1 MSLSIRP
8 EQPEDA
14 SAVREMHRVTFG
26 REDEAR
32 LVDQLRAHG
41 KALVSL
47 VAEFDGE
54 VVGHIL
60 FSPVSTEGNAG
71 FRGAGMA
78 PLAVLPAFQR
88 RGVGTRLTQA
98 GLEACRAAGLPFV
111 VVLGEPD
118 FYRRF
123 AFQQASARGLRNS
136 YGVDDP
142 FMVIELRSAS
152 LPPRGGLVKYAPEFA
167 DLGP

>member
-1 MSLSIRP
+1 
-8 EQPEDA
+8 
-14 SAVREMHRVTFG
+14 
-26 REDEAR
+26 
-32 LVDQLRAHG
+32 
-41 KALVSL
+41 
-47 VAEFDGE
+47 
-54 VVGHIL
+54 
-60 FSPVSTEGNAG
+60 
-71 FRGAGMA
+71 MA

-98 GLEACRAAGLPFV
+98 GLEACRAAGFPFV

-123 AFQQASARGLRNS
+123 EFQKASARGLRNA

-152 LPPRGGLVKYAPEFA
+152 LPPGGGLVKYAPEFA

>member
-14 SAVREMHRVTFG
+14 GAVREVHRAAFG
-26 REDEAR
+26 REDEGR

-60 FSPVSTEGNAG
+60 FSPVSIVGNAG

-78 PLAVLPAFQR
+78 PLAILPAFQR

-98 GLEACRAAGLPFV
+98 GLEACRAAGFPFV

-123 AFQQASARGLRNS
+123 EFQKASARGLRNA
-136 YGVDDP
+136 YRVDDP
-142 FMVIELRSAS
+142 FMVIEFGSAS
-152 LPPRGGLVKYAPEFA
+152 LPPGGGLVEYAPEFSE
-167 DLGP
+167 LGP

>member
-1 MSLSIRP
+1 MALSIRP
-8 EQPEDA
+8 EQPEDTG
-14 SAVREMHRVTFG
+14 AVREVHRAAFG

-41 KALVSL
+41 KALV
-47 VAEFDGE
+47 AELDGE

-60 FSPVSTEGNAG
+60 FSPVSIEGNTA

-118 FYRRF
+118 FYRRLE
-123 AFQQASARGLRNS
+123 FQRASARGLRND

-142 FMVIELRSAS
+142 FMVLELRSAL
-152 LPPRGGLVKYAPEFA
+152 LPPGGGLVRYAPEFA
-167 DLGP
+167 GVEV